1 MVVMCYVIYIVY
13 IYMYQFRSVRGG
25 GAPAIWLVT
34 LYNTRNI
41 P

>member
-1 MVVMCYVIYIVY
+1 MIYTCYIYIYTY
-13 IYMYQFRSVRGG
+13 IQIHVPVSLSAG